1 MNNIVYA
8 GKDAERAKELAA
20 ARKYW
25 QFVRCGARGEIE
37 YGRTSRSFA
46 RGDVIA
52 APPLAGF
59 ARSEN
64 AADAYIFMEGTALP
78 FKAPKIIS
86 EEAGGGFAHA
96 FTQAERYFET
106 ADTKSTPVLKA
117 LGDLIVSYIIAQTER
132 AAYSPIVENVRA
144 DIAANVSNTSYALD
158 AYMRA
163 LPLNSDY
170 VRKLFKS
177 EVGISPHD
185 YLLNLRMNLASQ
197 LILSGM
203 SNQYSK
209 YSISQ
214 IAEMCGFA
222 EPLYFSRVFKKKF
235 GVPPSE
241 YGGK

>member
-8 GKDAERAKELAA
+8 GKDAERAKEFAS

-46 RGDVIA
+46 RGEVIA

-96 FTQAERYFET
+96 FAQAERYFEA
-106 ADTKSTPVLKA
+106 ADTKSTPVL
-117 LGDLIVSYIIAQTER
+117 
-132 AAYSPIVENVRA
+132 
-144 DIAANVSNTSYALD
+144 
-158 AYMRA
+158 
-163 LPLNSDY
+163 
-170 VRKLFKS
+170 
-177 EVGISPHD
+177 
-185 YLLNLRMNLASQ
+185 
-197 LILSGM
+197 
-203 SNQYSK
+203 
-209 YSISQ
+209 
-214 IAEMCGFA
+214 
-222 EPLYFSRVFKKKF
+222 
-235 GVPPSE
+235 
-241 YGGK
+241 

>member
-1 MNNIVYA
+1 
-8 GKDAERAKELAA
+8 
-20 ARKYW
+20 
-25 QFVRCGARGEIE
+25 
-37 YGRTSRSFA
+37 
-46 RGDVIA
+46 
-52 APPLAGF
+52 
-59 ARSEN
+59 
-64 AADAYIFMEGTALP
+64 MEGTALP
-78 FKAPKIIS
+78 FKAPKIIG

-96 FTQAERYFET
+96 FAQAERYFEA

-158 AYMRA
+158 AYMRG

-185 YLLNLRMNLASQ
+185 YLLSLRMNLASQ

-241 YGGK
+241 YGDK

>member
-8 GKDAERAKELAA
+8 GKNAERAKELAS

-25 QFVRCGARGEIE
+25 QFVRCGARGEIGSARAKQS
-37 YGRTSRSFA
+37 YV

-52 APPLAGF
+52 IPPLVKYE
-59 ARSEN
+59 RSGN
-64 AADAYIFMEGTALP
+64 AADLYIFMESAALP
-78 FKAPKIIS
+78 FKAPKVIP

-96 FTQAERYFET
+96 FVQAESYFE
-106 ADTKSTPVLKA
+106 AAETKSAPVLKA
-117 LGDLIVSYIIAQTER
+117 LGDLIVGYIAAQTER

-144 DIAANVSNTSYALD
+144 DIAANVSNATYALD
-158 AYMRA
+158 AYMRG

-177 EVGISPHD
+177 EVGITPHD
-185 YLLNLRMNLASQ
+185 YLMDLRMNLASQ

-209 YSISQ
+209 YSVSQ

-241 YGGK
+241 YGNK